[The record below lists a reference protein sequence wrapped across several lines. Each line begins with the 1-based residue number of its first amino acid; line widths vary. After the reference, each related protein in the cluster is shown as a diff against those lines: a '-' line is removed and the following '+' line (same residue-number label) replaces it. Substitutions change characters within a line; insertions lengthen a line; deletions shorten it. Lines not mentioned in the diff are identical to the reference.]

1 MSSLA
6 TDVYVLRKKIR
17 CAVVDESTAV
27 IWAVEEGI
35 ELFSDLLLPTTL
47 SQDNLLVVPN
57 NGESLVE
64 DLLAMPTH
72 HEGLER
78 FESRTNIH
86 HFFLADIISGDIGV
100 LTLVLDSGGLGCAL
114 ISIAHARGLR

>member
-1 MSSLA
+1 MTA
-6 TDVYVLRKKIR
+6 DVYVLRKKIS

-35 ELFSDLLLPTTL
+35 ELFSDLLLPATL
-47 SQDNLLVVPN
+47 PQDDLLVVSDDS
-57 NGESLVE
+57 ESLVE

-72 HEGLER
+72 HEGFER
-78 FESRTNIH
+78 FESRANIH

-114 ISIAHARGLR
+114 ISIANARGLR